1 MQIIV
6 GNEWSIRNFE
16 HKKNYLCVLRNVS
29 NHAYHSRKSFGI
41 LNVFGNNRNQQ
52 MNNSKIFDNFKLKIA
67 GIN

>member
-1 MQIIV
+1 M
-6 GNEWSIRNFE
+6 NEVLETLNMK
-16 HKKNYLCVLRNVS
+16 KKNDLCVLRNVS

-67 GIN
+67 GIKRTF